1 LGRPSQNQSEIRDP
15 ESKITMPDHD
25 DNQPLDPK
33 KTLSEI
39 SHLFLSSIRDKQT
52 NGQARPVRK
61 GPGQAKSPEAE
72 AARPQ
77 AAPRTDQSIDLT
89 PEEFAQVYG
98 RGDGSDAAE
107 AAPAEPEAPAIAPVC
122 AVVASHLNG
131 KQFDRVKEYA
141 RHLAGQVGRVGLI
154 ELDASEFRLMC
165 FEPGATPADLADAA
179 AASAQQPEC
188 YDPRQIAEAIEELGC
203 DVRRWVVLLTTPR
216 VPEARA
222 LLRLIDHWVLLTT
235 CDHDGVVAGY
245 RSLKGLIEPSHRPR
259 VTLALLDPPAEP
271 EMVAVYRKL
280 SGVCQQFL
288 GLRLDAEPAVR
299 RSFRIAEHLVLLC
312 RPTRD
317 KAQMANPP
325 QWGIVGEFLER
336 AKGAPVARED
346 VVVETIE
353 RADEQGVEVVEDD
366 AHDVGAPEAPVQTAE
381 TMTAPVV
388 APAPVAAP
396 VPLAPAPIAPAPAG
410 GYQEV
415 LDLPDQTGTAEAVL
429 SAVLRQNQGAFVEC
443 PVRAPMCSE
452 ARLAVSRDRGI
463 VLFAVAREGLGELRS
478 IGQAYKWVRENRAL
492 LGMALPQFAIDTNQ
506 SPRLRLLVDQSDLS
520 ADALQPV
527 LQSEHVTVQSYRK
540 LRWGDRT
547 GLLLEAA

>member
-1 LGRPSQNQSEIRDP
+1 
-15 ESKITMPDHD
+15 MPDHD

-52 NGQARPVRK
+52 NGAARPVRK
-61 GPGQAKSPEAE
+61 GPGQAQPPAE
-72 AARPQ
+72 AKSQP
-77 AAPRTDQSIDLT
+77 APRTDQSIDLT

-98 RGDGSDAAE
+98 GQGNGSHAAE
-107 AAPAEPEAPAIAPVC
+107 AAPAEPEARQLAPVS

-179 AASAQQPEC
+179 AASAQTPEC
-188 YDPRQIAEAIEELGC
+188 YDPRLIAEAIEELGC
-203 DVRRWVVLLTTPR
+203 DVQRWIVLLTTPR

-222 LLRLIDHWVLLTT
+222 LLRRVDHWVLLTT

-245 RSLKGLIEPSHRPR
+245 RSLKGLVEPSHRPR

-288 GLRLDAEPAVR
+288 GLRLEAEPAVR

-325 QWGIVGEFLER
+325 QWAILAEFLEK
-336 AKGAPVARED
+336 AKGAPEARED

-353 RADEQGVEVVEDD
+353 RADEQGVEVVGED
-366 AHDVGAPEAPVQTAE
+366 VQEVVAPVAPVQ
-381 TMTAPVV
+381 APVPQNVAEPIVAPV
-388 APAPVAAP
+388 APATTR
-396 VPLAPAPIAPAPAG
+396 

-415 LDLPDQTGTAEAVL
+415 VDLPDQSGTAEAVL
-429 SAVLRQNQGAFVEC
+429 SAVLRQNHGTFVEC

-452 ARLAVSRDRGI
+452 ARLAVSRERGI

-478 IGQAYKWVRENRAL
+478 IGQAYKWVRENRTL

-506 SPRLRLLVDQSDLS
+506 PPRLRLLVDQSDLS
-520 ADALQPV
+520 ADVLQPV
-527 LQSEHVTVQSYRK
+527 FQSEHVTVQSYRK

-547 GLLLEAA
+547 GLLLDAA